1 MKRKNIYIILLSI
14 YIITLGYMCFATPSN
29 LPQIPNDWLNLPIDK
44 VVHMMMFLPFPIL
57 SILSTEK
64 KRYRVLPFIFIVGAV
79 ISILTEVI
87 QKYLGYR
94 CYELTDILADII
106 GLMIGILIS
115 ALIIKNENAKNH
127 N

>member
-1 MKRKNIYIILLSI
+1 
-14 YIITLGYMCFATPSN
+14 MCFATPSN